1 MPPIELCNNG
11 QNICSECKRR
21 HHHCPICGAN
31 ITIIRIVILD
41 SIARRQKYP
50 CAKRDNGC
58 PDLLSIELIAE
69 HQAVCKH
76 GPIICPLSKTFFTC
90 SWKGVISLLEQHA
103 KATHSAQIIKG
114 ATFLSSL
121 LQSEV
126 ALVFCFDKV
135 FLYYKKVRYGRCYCA
150 VQLIGPSS
158 QASKFRCEFK
168 LRAANEMEQMRNIFF
183 VRSYSEDFETS
194 FYSGK
199 CLRLDDITVGNFV
212 VKDRST

>member
-1 MPPIELCNNG
+1 MFVDVVSELVCPECMECMVPPLELCNNG

-69 HQAVCKH
+69 HQAVCTH
-76 GPIICPLSKTFFTC
+76 RPILCPLSKTIFKC
-90 SWKGVISLLEQHA
+90 SWKGVISDLEQHA

-114 ATFLSSL
+114 ATFLSAYYR
-121 LQSEV
+121 V
-126 ALVFCFDKV
+126 RWP
-135 FLYYKKVRYGRCYCA
+135 LYSVSTK
-150 VQLIGPSS
+150 
-158 QASKFRCEFK
+158 
-168 LRAANEMEQMRNIFF
+168 
-183 VRSYSEDFETS
+183 YSCTT
-194 FYSGK
+194 K
-199 CLRLDDITVGNFV
+199 RLDMAGVTVLF
-212 VKDRST
+212 S